1 MLFSWFMFFI
11 KQVVFLYEQTNL
23 HPAACNPQQRLHFMK
38 PIRLMSGF
46 FTVGVWTLLSRVLG
60 FLREVMIL
68 SLIGPGPLMDAFV
81 AAFRL
86 PNMFR
91 RFFAEGA
98 FNAAFVPMFSKR
110 LEGEDGAGEF
120 AQNAFAGLFFVV
132 TVLTALGMVFMP
144 ALVWLTAEGFSG
156 DGRFGLTVDYGRIAF
171 PYILFMSL
179 SALFSGILNATGRF
193 AVAAAAPVLLN
204 IFVIAALSIAALT
217 NSPAINWLIW
227 AIPVA
232 GAAQL
237 ALTWNAAAKAGFKL
251 RPARPRWNADMRDLV
266 VIALPAAL
274 ASGVMQINLVV
285 GQLVASQYENAVSW
299 LFAADRL
306 YQLPLGVVGIAVGVV
321 LLPDLSRR
329 LRAGDDEGAKSA
341 LSRAAEISL
350 ALTIPSAVALI
361 VIPLTLVSVLFERG
375 ASGTDDSA
383 AIATA
388 VMIYGL
394 GLPAFVLQKIV
405 QPLYF
410 AREDTRRPFYFAIV
424 AMVVNAALAVGLA
437 PYVNWLA
444 PAIAAT
450 VAGWAMYGML
460 AIGAR
465 RFGDTARVDDRFRR
479 RIWRIMAA
487 SLIMG
492 AVVWFANLQMSP
504 LLALPWWRGL
514 GLVVLIVIAAV
525 TYFGSG
531 QWIGA
536 FKLSEFKA
544 AMRRGR

>member
-1 MLFSWFMFFI
+1 
-11 KQVVFLYEQTNL
+11 
-23 HPAACNPQQRLHFMK
+23 MK

-46 FTVGVWTLLSRVLG
+46 FTVGVWTLLSRILG
-60 FLREVMIL
+60 FVREVMIL

-98 FNAAFVPMFSKR
+98 FNAAFVPMFAKR
-110 LEGEDGAGEF
+110 LEGEDGAVEF

-144 ALVWLTAEGFSG
+144 ALVWATAEGFSE
-156 DGRFGLTVDYGRIAF
+156 DGRFDLTVGFGRIVF
-171 PYILFMSL
+171 PYIFFMSL

-204 IFVIAALSIAALT
+204 IFVIAALTIGALT
-217 NSPAINWLIW
+217 GGATINWLIW
-227 AIPVA
+227 AIPLA
-232 GAAQL
+232 GIGQL
-237 ALTWNAAAKAGFKL
+237 ALTWQGAARAGFSL
-251 RPARPRWNADMRDLV
+251 RPTRPRWNKDMRDLV

-306 YQLPLGVVGIAVGVV
+306 YQLPLGVVGIAVGIV

-329 LRAGDDEGAKSA
+329 LRAGDDTGAQIA

-350 ALTIPSAVALI
+350 ALTIPSAVALM

-410 AREDTRRPFYFAIV
+410 AREDTKRPFYFAII
-424 AMVVNAALAVGLA
+424 AMVINAGLAIGLA
-437 PYVNWLA
+437 PFVGWLA

-450 VAGWAMYGML
+450 VAGWSMYALL

-465 RFGDTARVDDRFRR
+465 GFGEAARVDARFRY
-479 RIWRIMAA
+479 RIWRIIAA

-492 AVVWFANLQMSP
+492 VVLWFFNIQLST
-504 LLALPWWRGL
+504 LLSVPWWRGL
-514 GLVVLIVIAAV
+514 GLLILVSIGAAA
-525 TYFGSG
+525 YFGSG
-531 QWIGA
+531 QMLGA
-536 FKLSEFKA
+536 FKLSEFKS
-544 AMRRGR
+544 AMRRGGK